1 MNNTHDPSQ
10 ANPEIWGTFAS
21 DPTTGLAILSSEG
34 LIEYLNP
41 QSVRIFFDDDR
52 DPSTVIGK
60 TIFEIGFPQA
70 WANERIALVRD
81 IISTGKRRLLRTVW
95 NGRQQF
101 SWMSPIGG
109 DEESPGDRVL
119 VVTRRIPTTH
129 EQEFLLGDEIE
140 VVHSGVIC
148 LGDLSALT
156 PRELEVLALL
166 GQGLSIKDIA
176 ATLHRSVK
184 TIENHRES
192 IGRKL
197 KRTRGVELAGI
208 AQSAGLM
215 VEDSKRQRMEKRA
228 DGGC

>member
-1 MNNTHDPSQ
+1 MNKTHAPSR
-10 ANPEIWGTFAS
+10 ANPEIWNTFAS
-21 DPTTGLAILSSEG
+21 DPTTGLTILTSDG

-41 QSVRIFFDDDR
+41 QSVRIFFGDDR
-52 DPSTVIGK
+52 DPGSVMGK
-60 TIFEIGFPQA
+60 TIFEIGFPQE
-70 WANERIALVRD
+70 WANERIDLIRD
-81 IISTGKRRLLRTVW
+81 IIRTGKRRLLRTVW
-95 NGRQQF
+95 NGKQQF

-109 DEESPGDRVL
+109 DDESPFDRVL
-119 VVTRRIPTTH
+119 VVTRRIPASH
-129 EQEFLLGDEIE
+129 EGEFLIGDEIE

-148 LGDLSALT
+148 LGELSALT
-156 PRELEVLALL
+156 PRELQVLALL

-208 AQSAGLM
+208 ARSAGLT
-215 VEDSKRQRMEKRA
+215 VEDSKRQRMGK
-228 DGGC
+228 